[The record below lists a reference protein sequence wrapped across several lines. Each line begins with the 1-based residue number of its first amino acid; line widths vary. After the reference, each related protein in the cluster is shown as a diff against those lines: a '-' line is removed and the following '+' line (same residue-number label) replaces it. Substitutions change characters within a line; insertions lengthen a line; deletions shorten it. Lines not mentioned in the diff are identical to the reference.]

1 MMVPENVQ
9 RIHKNHFSLE
19 KVSILEVDPTV
30 LKLFLKWQE
39 LTSPKSRSPLN
50 YLLTTCP

>member
-19 KVSILEVDPTV
+19 KVSILEVDPAV
-30 LKLFLKWQE
+30 LKLFHK
-39 LTSPKSRSPLN
+39 R
-50 YLLTTCP
+50 